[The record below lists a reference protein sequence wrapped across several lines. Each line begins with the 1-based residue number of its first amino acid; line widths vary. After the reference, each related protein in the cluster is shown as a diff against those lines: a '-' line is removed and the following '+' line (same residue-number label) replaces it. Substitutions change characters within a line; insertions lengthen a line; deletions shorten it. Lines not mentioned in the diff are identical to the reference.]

1 MDGAKKMGN
10 QYEVSLEAREL
21 YLIIAGL
28 LLAAILVFIVMTA
41 QFESFLLPFV
51 IMFEIPLAAI
61 GVSIALTITRS
72 TFNVLSGAGCL
83 VLIGIVVNNAIVLV
97 SHVQNLRQQGLSD
110 RDSIL
115 KGSRD
120 RMRPIAMTSL
130 TTILGVLP
138 MAIGLNDT
146 GRMVYSPL
154 AIAVIGGMTF
164 STFFTPLVIPLVLSI
179 TDSVR
184 EGLTQVQTFLRKA

>member
-1 MDGAKKMGN
+1 MFYQDMIDM
-10 QYEVSLEAREL
+10 L
-21 YLIIAGL
+21 YDLL
-28 LLAAILVFIVMTA
+28 FSVLLAAILVFIVMTA